1 MANSTN
7 VRAEFDPRQRYSV
20 IEALSLLRTSRRSF
34 YRLMREGQIRII
46 KEGRRTYVAGA
57 EIARLSQ

>member
-1 MANSTN
+1 MENSSN

-20 IEALSLLRTSRRSF
+20 VETLSLLRTSRRSF
-34 YRLMREGQIRII
+34 YRMLREGHVRVI
-46 KEGRRTYVAGA
+46 KQGRRTFVPGA